1 MLTEIEIDGIGTYR
15 LPNVWQHRRIRR
27 VKPSD
32 RHAAALAFGL
42 GMSVAQFRK
51 LPAEKK
57 DEVHR
62 AYWRLVGPPGTTCA
76 A

>member
-1 MLTEIEIDGIGTYR
+1 MLTEIEIDGLGTYR

-51 LPAEKK
+51 LPVEKQA
-57 DEVHR
+57 EVHH
-62 AYWRLVGPPGTTCA
+62 AYWQLISPPDTPRA

>member
-1 MLTEIEIDGIGTYR
+1 MLTEIEIDGLGTYR
-15 LPNVWQHRRIRR
+15 LPNMWQHRRIRNR
-27 VKPSD
+27 KRED
-32 RHAAALAFGL
+32 QHLAALAFGL

-57 DEVHR
+57 AEVHQ
-62 AYWRLVGPPGTTCA
+62 AYWRLMGPPGTTRA